1 MKPTE
6 RLAEATAPDGTRL
19 TLLRHDGA
27 YMLHA
32 DGKELMSTRRSHSE
46 IALAELTCGAIV
58 GREAP
63 RVLVGGLGFGFTLRA
78 ALQLL
83 PSPGADVVVAE
94 LVQAVIDW
102 NLDPGYTLGG
112 DALRDPRVSL
122 RHADV
127 LDVLR
132 ENAGG
137 FDAIM
142 LDVDN
147 GAEAFT
153 TAGNAS
159 LYGERGIRTTIAALR
174 PGGVI
179 AYWSAGDDAPF
190 VRALRRAGL
199 TATTHRSRTHRSAR
213 TQHTIILARLG
224 EPAASAAPRGAK

>member
-6 RLAEATAPDGTRL
+6 RLAEATTPDGTRL

-46 IALAELTCGAIV
+46 VELAELACRPLA

-83 PSPGADVVVAE
+83 PSHAEVVVAE

-102 NLDPGYTLGG
+102 NLAPEYSLGG
-112 DALRDPRVSL
+112 DALRDPRVSV

-142 LDVDN
+142 LD
-147 GAEAFT
+147 
-153 TAGNAS
+153 
-159 LYGERGIRTTIAALR
+159 
-174 PGGVI
+174 
-179 AYWSAGDDAPF
+179 
-190 VRALRRAGL
+190 
-199 TATTHRSRTHRSAR
+199 
-213 TQHTIILARLG
+213 
-224 EPAASAAPRGAK
+224 

>member
-19 TLLRHDGA
+19 TLLRHDGE

-32 DGKELMSTRRSHSE
+32 NGKELMSTRRSHSE
-46 IALAELTCGAIV
+46 VELATLACGAII
-58 GREAP
+58 GHEAP

-83 PSPGADVVVAE
+83 PSRAQVVVAE

-102 NLDPGYTLGG
+102 NIVPEYTLGG
-112 DALRDPRVSL
+112 DALLDPRVSL
-122 RHADV
+122 RHIDV

-132 ENAGG
+132 EHVGG
-137 FDAIM
+137 FDVIM

-153 TAGNAS
+153 TAGNS
-159 LYGERGIRTTIAALR
+159 TLYGERGIQMTVAALR
-174 PGGVI
+174 PGAAV
-179 AYWSAGDDAPF
+179 AYWSAGDDRLF

-199 TATTHRSRTHRSAR
+199 TVTTHRSRTHPSAR
-213 TQHTIILARLG
+213 MQHTIILGRVAG
-224 EPAASAAPRGAK
+224 QGRG

>member
-32 DGKELMSTRRSHSE
+32 DGRELMSTRRSHSE
-46 IALAELTCGAIV
+46 VELARLACAPISERA
-58 GREAP
+58 AP

-83 PSPGADVVVAE
+83 PPGAEVVVAE
-94 LVQAVIDW
+94 LVPAVIDW
-102 NLDPGYTLGG
+102 NLHADYALGG
-112 DALRDPRVSL
+112 DALRDRRVSV
-122 RHADV
+122 RCADV
-127 LDVLR
+127 LDVLH
-132 ENAGG
+132 EATGG

-159 LYGERGIRTTIAALR
+159 LYGERGIRATIAALR

-179 AYWSAGDDAPF
+179 AWWSAGADAPF
-190 VRALRRAGL
+190 VKALRRAGL
-199 TATTHRSRTHRSAR
+199 TAATHRSRTYATSRGE
-213 TQHTIILARLG
+213 HTIILAR
-224 EPAASAAPRGAK
+224 R

>member
-32 DGKELMSTRRSHSE
+32 NGMELMSTRRSHSE
-46 IALAELTCGAIV
+46 AELAELACRPIID
-58 GREAP
+58 REAP

-83 PSPGADVVVAE
+83 PERAEVVVAE
-94 LVQAVIDW
+94 IVQAVIDW
-102 NLDPGYTLGG
+102 NLNPDYALGG
-112 DALRDPRVSL
+112 EALGDRRVQV

-132 ENAGG
+132 EKVGA
-137 FDAIM
+137 FDAIV

-147 GAEAFT
+147 GAEPFT
-153 TAGNAS
+153 TAGNAT
-159 LYGERGIRTTIAALR
+159 LYGDGGIRTTIAALR

-190 VRALRRAGL
+190 VKALRRAGL
-199 TATTHRSRTHRSAR
+199 EVTTQRSRTHRTSR
-213 TQHTIILARLG
+213 SRHTIIVARH
-224 EPAASAAPRGAK
+224 

>member
-46 IALAELTCGAIV
+46 IALAELACGAIV
-58 GREAP
+58 GRGAP

-83 PSPGADVVVAE
+83 PPGADVVVAE

-102 NLDPGYTLGG
+102 NLAPEYSLGG

-132 ENAGG
+132 ENSGG

-153 TAGNAS
+153 TAGNAP
-159 LYGERGIRTTIAALR
+159 LYGEGGIRTTIAALR
-174 PGGVI
+174 PGGVV

-224 EPAASAAPRGAK
+224 APTAGAAPRDAK

>member
-6 RLAEATAPDGTRL
+6 RLAEVTVPDGTRL

-46 IALAELTCGAIV
+46 VELAELACRPILD
-58 GREAP
+58 REAP
-63 RVLVGGLGFGFTLRA
+63 RALVGGLGFGFTLRA

-83 PSPGADVVVAE
+83 PEGAHVVVAE
-94 LVQAVIDW
+94 IVQAVIDW
-102 NLDPGYTLGG
+102 NLHPDYALGG
-112 DALRDPRVSL
+112 DALRHPRVSL

-127 LDVLR
+127 LDVIR
-132 ENAGG
+132 EGAESY
-137 FDAIM
+137 DAIM

-153 TAGNAS
+153 TSGNAT
-159 LYGERGIRTTIAALR
+159 LYGDQGIRATMSALR

-179 AYWSAGDDAPF
+179 AYWSASDDARF
-190 VRALRRAGL
+190 VKALRREGL
-199 TATTHRSRTHRSAR
+199 TVSTQRSRTHRTSGSY
-213 TQHTIILARLG
+213 HTIILAR
-224 EPAASAAPRGAK
+224 R